1 MSCIAGDLLQVFNTI
16 VILIMAA
23 LALVWTCFSIR
34 FFAKGAKYYQSKLD
48 EREARK
54 DHGAELLAKLDQLV
68 DVLKVK

>member
-1 MSCIAGDLLQVFNTI
+1 MMCGFGVLSGILCGLFAVLGIAW
-16 VILIMAA
+16 
-23 LALVWTCFSIR
+23 LAFSIR
-34 FFAKGAKYYQSKLD
+34 FFVKGAKYYQSKLD

>member
-1 MSCIAGDLLQVFNTI
+1 MMCGFGILSSFLCGLFAVLGIAW
-16 VILIMAA
+16 MA
-23 LALVWTCFSIR
+23 VSIR
-34 FFAKGAKYYQSKLD
+34 FFVKGAKYYQSKLD